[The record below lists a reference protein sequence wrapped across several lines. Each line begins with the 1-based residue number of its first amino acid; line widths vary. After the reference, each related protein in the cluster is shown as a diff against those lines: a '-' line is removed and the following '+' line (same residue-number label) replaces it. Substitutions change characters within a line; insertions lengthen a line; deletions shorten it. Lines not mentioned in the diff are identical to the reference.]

1 MLYNSIIIINAI
13 ETEKLKTQQMKQ
25 HKVLNVDR
33 RPCSDS
39 RHVTAPYKLS
49 FFIIIIIIIL
59 TSYGLPKNRK
69 KDQSA
74 AYYSC
79 EKTRLAV
86 YITSRITPRGV
97 KLEVIYRTNQ
107 TYS

>member
-1 MLYNSIIIINAI
+1 MLYNSIIIINAT
-13 ETEKLKTQQMKQ
+13 ETENST
-25 HKVLNVDR
+25 NA
-33 RPCSDS
+33 
-39 RHVTAPYKLS
+39 TAYI
-49 FFIIIIIIIL
+49 FIIL
-59 TSYGLPKNRK
+59 KYYGLPKYQN

-107 TYS
+107 IYSRLGTHSPAAVHRHRLDKCDIDRN

>member
-1 MLYNSIIIINAI
+1 MLYNSIIIINAT

-25 HKVLNVDR
+25 HKV
-33 RPCSDS
+33 
-39 RHVTAPYKLS
+39 
-49 FFIIIIIIIL
+49 FIIL
-59 TSYGLPKNRK
+59 KSYGLPKYRK